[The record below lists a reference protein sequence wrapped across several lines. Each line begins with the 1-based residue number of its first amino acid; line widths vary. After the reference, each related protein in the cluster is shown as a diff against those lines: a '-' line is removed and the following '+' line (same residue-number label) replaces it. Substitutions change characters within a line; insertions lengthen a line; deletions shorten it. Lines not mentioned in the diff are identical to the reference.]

1 MFYSYNANIEFP
13 KALDKEI
20 QLEYFKRLKNGEVEL
35 RDVLIMHNLRIVT
48 DVISKKFNFLNLDKE
63 DLLQVGTIG
72 LINAVDNYDYTKEI
86 GFYAFAY
93 KCVYNAMLVF
103 LKNKGEERNHLSLEG
118 TAFHNE
124 DGRDVMF
131 IDILPDKKTNIL
143 GMIENREFK
152 NRLSELVNSIAKP
165 RNREIISKI
174 FGFGYPVR
182 TQIELASEYGISRAQ
197 IYNILRDFLKSVS
210 RTLVSEGFI
219 EIKDDRKHELGL
231 DTVPSYYR
239 EDKIKRTKSGR
250 KIKTIYDNFNYSH
263 DKVNAVIDMLSEEE
277 KTLIEA
283 RWGLDL
289 ENPVISVK
297 GNDYQRIDYKI
308 KKFILPKM
316 NKILFELE
324 TNKTLKMN

>member
-1 MFYSYNANIEFP
+1 MFYSYNANIELP
-13 KALDKEI
+13 EVLDKEV

-48 DVISKKFNFLNLDKE
+48 DVISKKFNFLNLEKE

-103 LKNKGEERNHLSLEG
+103 LKNKSEERNHLSLEG
-118 TAFHNE
+118 TAFHND

-131 IDILPDKKTNIL
+131 IDILPDNKTNVL
-143 GMIENREFK
+143 AMLENYELK
-152 NRLSELVNSIAKP
+152 KRLNELIDSIKSD
-165 RNREIISKI
+165 RNREMICKV
-174 FGFGYPVR
+174 FGFGYKLQSNVDIAR
-182 TQIELASEYGISRAQ
+182 EYGISRTQ
-197 IYNILRDFLKSVS
+197 LYNILKDFIKNTT
-210 RTLVSEGFI
+210 RTLESEGLI
-219 EIKDDRKHELGL
+219 EVRENRRQELGL
-231 DTVPSYYR
+231 NIVPSFYK
-239 EDKIKRTKSGR
+239 EDKKNKVRTGK
-250 KIKTIYDNFNYSH
+250 KLKTIYDNFNYSH
-263 DKVNAVIDMLSEEE
+263 DKVNEVIDMLSDDE
-277 KTLIEA
+277 KSLIEA

-289 ENPVISVK
+289 ENPVISAK
-297 GNDYQRIDYKI
+297 GNDYQRIDYRI

-324 TNKTLKMN
+324 TNKILKMN